1 MTTAVQVKDLRTG
14 EETSNVAAVM
24 DGDLDGFM
32 QAYLRFK
39 SRMHDPEA

>member
-1 MTTAVQVKDLRTG
+1 MVQVKDLRTG

-24 DGDLDGFM
+24 DGDLDDFV

-39 SRMHDPEA
+39 SRMQDPEA